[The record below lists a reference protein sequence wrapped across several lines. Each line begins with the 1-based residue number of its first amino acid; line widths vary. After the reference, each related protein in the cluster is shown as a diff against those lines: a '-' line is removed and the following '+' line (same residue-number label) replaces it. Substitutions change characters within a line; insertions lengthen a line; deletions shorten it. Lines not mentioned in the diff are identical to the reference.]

1 MELFERLLR
10 TALERGASDIHL
22 KTGAAPMFRIAR
34 QLCPSDM
41 PPPTEEQMRE
51 LVGELLP
58 PRLQEQFKQYREADF
73 SHAARGIGRFR
84 ANIFQQRGQLAITL
98 RHVETA
104 IPTLDELRLPADTL
118 RKIASSPGGIVLLA
132 GAAGSGKSTTLAAI
146 IEHINRTARKHI
158 ITLEDPIEYHFEDRL
173 SEIEQREI
181 GLDTASFETA
191 LRHIMR
197 QDPDVIVIG
206 EMRDAAS
213 FMAGLNAADTGHL
226 VLTTLHAN
234 SAPQAIDRILD
245 FFPSHEREPIR
256 RQLGVTLN
264 AIICQRLM
272 NTRAGGVVPAVE
284 ILRNNDTVRKFFE
297 DNHLDKL
304 TAIIET
310 GDDGMMSF
318 NQSLYNL
325 VKSGVI
331 TEQEALVKSTTPQ
344 QLAMNL
350 RGIFL
355 DESRRILAGPQSK
368 T

>member
-1 MELFERLLR
+1 MDFRRLLQ
-10 TALERGASDIHL
+10 TALQRGASDIHL
-22 KTGAAPMFRIAR
+22 KAGTAPVFRIAR
-34 QLCPSDM
+34 QLHPAEL
-41 PPPTEEQMRE
+41 PPVTEEQMRAC
-51 LVGELLP
+51 VAELLP
-58 PRLQEQFKQYREADF
+58 AHLRERFAEQHEADF
-73 SHAARGIGRFR
+73 SYAADGIGRFR
-84 ANIFQQRGQLAITL
+84 ANIFQQRGQLAVAL
-98 RHVETA
+98 RHVKTA
-104 IPTLDELRLPADTL
+104 IPAFEELRLPADTL

-158 ITLEDPIEYHFEDRL
+158 ITLEDPIEYLFEDRQ
-173 SEIEQREI
+173 SQIEQREI

-234 SAPQAIDRILD
+234 SAPQAMDRILD
-245 FFPSHEREPIR
+245 FFPSRERDPIR
-256 RQLGVTLN
+256 RQLGVTLG
-264 AIICQRLM
+264 AVICQRLL
-272 NTRAGGVVPAVE
+272 NARAGGVVPAVE
-284 ILRNNDTVRKFFE
+284 ILRNNSTVRKFFE
-297 DNHLDKL
+297 DDQLDQL
-304 TAIIET
+304 SAVIET
-310 GDDGMMSF
+310 GEDGMMSF

-331 TEQEALVKSTTPQ
+331 TEQEALAKSTTPQ

-355 DESRRILAGPQSK
+355 DESRRILAS

>member
-10 TALERGASDIHL
+10 TALQRGASDIHL
-22 KTGAAPMFRIAR
+22 KSGAAPVFRIAR
-34 QLCPSDM
+34 QLCPSDL
-41 PPPTEEQMRE
+41 PPPTEEQMRK
-51 LVGELLP
+51 LVAALLP
-58 PRLQEQFKQYREADF
+58 PHLRERFEEYREADF
-73 SHAARGIGRFR
+73 SHVAEGIGRFR
-84 ANIFQQRGQLAITL
+84 VNVFQQRGQLAIAL
-98 RHVETA
+98 RHVRTA

-158 ITLEDPIEYHFEDRL
+158 ITLEDPIEYLFEDRL

-191 LRHIMR
+191 LRHVMR

-234 SAPQAIDRILD
+234 SAPQAIGRILD
-245 FFPSHEREPIR
+245 FFPSPEREPIR

-264 AIICQRLM
+264 AVICQRLV
-272 NTRAGGVVPAVE
+272 NARAGGVVPAVE
-284 ILRNNDTVRKFFE
+284 ILRNNATVRRLFE
-297 DNHLDKL
+297 DGRLDQL
-304 TAIIET
+304 SDVIET
-310 GDDGMMSF
+310 GDDEMTSF
-318 NQSLYNL
+318 NQSLHNL
-325 VKSGVI
+325 VKSGVVS
-331 TEQEALVKSTTPQ
+331 EQEALAKSTAPQ
-344 QLAMNL
+344 QLAMKL

-355 DESRRILAGPQSK
+355 DESRRILAGAQSK